1 MTRSLEGPP
10 ATRSLEGPPAT
21 RSLVVAPQWIGDAV
35 MSEPLL
41 ARLAARGERLSVAAL
56 PWVAPVYRAMP
67 KVGEVIELPFAH
79 GRLDWAARRRIAAE
93 LRGRFDAA
101 YVLPNSLKSALI
113 PWLAGIP
120 KRIGY
125 AGESRLLLL
134 NQRLPNPSG
143 RPPMVAFYSAL
154 AGEPPPIGE
163 RPLLEFLSSVLDSV
177 TNKAGVVR
185 GAYWV
190 FAPGAEYGPAKCWPA
205 EHYAALAGSLRDRHG
220 LPVLLLGSGKEA
232 ALCEQIAAAAPG
244 ACRVLAGQT
253 ALIDAMALIAA
264 ARGVV
269 SNDSGLMHVAAAFGV
284 PQVAVF
290 GSTSPE
296 HTPPLNPH
304 AKVLWLKEELQ
315 LDCAPCF
322 DRVCRFGHTRCLT
335 GVSAQ
340 RVEVALEEA
349 LDDAPGALGVAS

>member
-1 MTRSLEGPP
+1 MTRPLDG
-10 ATRSLEGPPAT
+10 ATGARSLI
-21 RSLVVAPQWIGDAV
+21 VAPQWIGDAV

-41 ARLAARGERLSVAAL
+41 ARLAARGERLSVGAL

-67 KVGEVIELPFAH
+67 QVIDVIELPFAH
-79 GRLDWAARRRIAAE
+79 GRLDWAARWRIAAE
-93 LRGRFDAA
+93 LRGHFDIA

-120 KRIGY
+120 KRAGY
-125 AGESRLLLL
+125 VGEGRFLLL
-134 NQRLPNPSG
+134 NQRLPNPAG

-154 AGEPPPIGE
+154 AGEPPSTSE
-163 RPLLEFLSSVLDSV
+163 RPQLNFPASTLDMV
-177 TNKAGVVR
+177 TRAAGVAR
-185 GAYWV
+185 GAYWA

-205 EHYAALAGSLRDRHG
+205 GHYAELARALHERHG
-220 LPVLLLGSGKEA
+220 QPVLLLGSGKEA
-232 ALCEQIAAAAPG
+232 GLCEQIAAAAPG
-244 ACRVLAGQT
+244 ACQVLAGQT
-253 ALIDAMALIAA
+253 PLIDAMALIAA

-284 PQVAVF
+284 PQAAVF

-296 HTPPLNPH
+296 HTPPLNPR
-304 AKVLWLKEELQ
+304 ARVLWLKEELQ
-315 LDCAPCF
+315 LDCSPCF

-340 RVEVALEEA
+340 RVEA
-349 LDDAPGALGVAS
+349 ALGDALGAEIGAEIGDPHGDPDGAR

>member
-1 MTRSLEGPP
+1 MTL
-10 ATRSLEGPPAT
+10 A
-21 RSLVVAPQWIGDAV
+21 LVIAPQWIGDAV

-41 ARLAARGERLSVAAL
+41 ARLAARGERLAVAAL

-67 KVGEVIELPFAH
+67 QVGEVIELPFAH
-79 GRLDWAARRRIAAE
+79 GRLDWAERRRVAAA
-93 LRGRFDAA
+93 LRGRFDTA

-113 PWLAGIP
+113 PWLARIP
-120 KRIGY
+120 VRIGY
-125 AGESRLLLL
+125 RGEGRVLLL
-134 NQRLPNPSG
+134 NRRLPNPLG

-154 AGEPPPIGE
+154 AGLPASEGE
-163 RPLLEFLSSVLDSV
+163 RPLLEFPQPILDRA
-177 TNKAGVVR
+177 TAGADVQP

-190 FAPGAEYGPAKCWPA
+190 FAPGAEYGPAKLWPA
-205 EHYAALAGSLRDRHG
+205 DHYAELARSLHQRHG
-220 LPVLLLGSGKEA
+220 QPVLLLGSAKEA
-232 ALCEQIAAAAPG
+232 ALCAQIAAHAPG

-253 ALIDAMALIAA
+253 SLQDAMALIAA

-284 PQVAVF
+284 PQAAVF

-296 HTPPLNPH
+296 HTPPLNPS
-304 AKVLWLKEELQ
+304 ARVLWLKEELQ

-335 GVSAQ
+335 GVSAE
-340 RVEVALEEA
+340 RVEAALES
-349 LDDAPGALGVAS
+349 ASSSP

>member
-1 MTRSLEGPP
+1 MRRSLEGPP
-10 ATRSLEGPPAT
+10 VI

-67 KVGEVIELPFAH
+67 QVGEVIELPFAH
-79 GRLDWAARRRIAAE
+79 GRLDWAARWRIAAE

-101 YVLPNSLKSALI
+101 YVLPNSIKSALI

-120 KRIGY
+120 MRVGY
-125 AGESRLLLL
+125 AGESRFLLL
-134 NQRLPNPSG
+134 NQRLPNPAG
-143 RPPMVAFYSAL
+143 RSPMVAFYNAL
-154 AGEPPPIGE
+154 AGESNSQRK
-163 RPLLEFLSSVLDSV
+163 RPLLEFSRSVLASV
-177 TNKAGVVR
+177 TNKASVVR

-190 FAPGAEYGPAKCWPA
+190 CAPGAEYGPAKCWPA
-205 EHYAALAGSLRDRHG
+205 EHYAALARSLHQHHG

-232 ALCEQIAAAAPG
+232 ALCEEIAAAAPG

-253 ALIDAMALIAA
+253 PLIDAMALIAA

-296 HTPPLNPH
+296 HTPPLNLH

-322 DRVCRFGHTRCLT
+322 DRVCRFGHTRCLA

-349 LDDAPGALGVAS
+349 VKNETGAPGAAS

>member
-1 MTRSLEGPP
+1 
-10 ATRSLEGPPAT
+10 
-21 RSLVVAPQWIGDAV
+21 

-41 ARLAARGERLSVAAL
+41 ARLSARGEQLAVAAL

-67 KVGEVIELPFAH
+67 QVGEVIELPFAH
-79 GRLDWAARRRIAAE
+79 GRLDWAGRRRVAKE
-93 LRGRFDAA
+93 LRGRFDVA
-101 YVLPNSLKSALI
+101 YVLPNSLKAALI

-120 KRIGY
+120 RRVGY
-125 AGESRLLLL
+125 RGESRFVLL
-134 NQRLPNPSG
+134 NERLPNPAG

-154 AGEPPPIGE
+154 SGAAAHDEQP
-163 RPLLEFLSSVLDSV
+163 RLRFADTVLADA
-177 TNKAGVVR
+177 TRAAGVEPQ
-185 GAYWV
+185 AYWA

-205 EHYAALAGSLRDRHG
+205 EHYAALARLLYRRHAQ
-220 LPVLLLGSGKEA
+220 PVVLLGSAKEA
-232 ALCEQIAAAAPG
+232 ALCEQIARQAGAACLA
-244 ACRVLAGQT
+244 LAGKTSLQS
-253 ALIDAMALIAA
+253 AMALIAA

-284 PQVAVF
+284 PQAAVF

-304 AKVLWLKEELQ
+304 ARVLWLKEELQ

-335 GVSAQ
+335 GVSAE
-340 RVEVALEEA
+340 RVDAALAEA
-349 LDDAPGALGVAS
+349 LVAP